1 MASLSTIYI
10 KKETLQTLINVLD
23 KKNQGGIE
31 LTISISDE
39 LNQHGQNLAA
49 FVSQSKEDREAK
61 KPRYYVGN
69 GKVFWTDGKIEV
81 IKSEKDPIKADVKKE
96 SIIDDIDLPF

>member
-1 MASLSTIYI
+1 MASLSTLYI

-23 KKNQGGIE
+23 KKNQAGIE

-39 LNQHGQNLAA
+39 LNQHEQNLAS

-61 KPRYYVGN
+61 KPRFYVGN
-69 GKVFWTDGKIEV
+69 GKVFWTDGI
-81 IKSEKDPIKADVKKE
+81 IKVMKPEKDPIGAAPKL
-96 SIIDDIDLPF
+96 DDINDLPF

>member
-61 KPRYYVGN
+61 KPRYYLGN
-69 GKVFWTDGKIEV
+69 GKVFWTDGI
-81 IKSEKDPIKADVKKE
+81 IKALKNEKDPIADI
-96 SIIDDIDLPF
+96 SNLDDINDLPF

>member
-1 MASLSTIYI
+1 MASLSTLYI

-23 KKNQGGIE
+23 KKNQAGIE

-39 LNQHGQNLAA
+39 LNQHEQNLAS

-61 KPRYYVGN
+61 KPRFYVGN
-69 GKVFWTDGKIEV
+69 GKVFWTDGI
-81 IKSEKDPIKADVKKE
+81 IKVLKTEKDPIGAAPKL
-96 SIIDDIDLPF
+96 DDINDLPF